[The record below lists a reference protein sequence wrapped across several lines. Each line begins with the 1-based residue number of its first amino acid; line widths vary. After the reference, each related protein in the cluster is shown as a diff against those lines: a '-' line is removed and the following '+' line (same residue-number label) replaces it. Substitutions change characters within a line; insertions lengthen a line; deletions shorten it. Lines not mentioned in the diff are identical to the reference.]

1 MTQFVSTSNQA
12 NNVTI
17 QRDHLVESQK
27 IFFRNRT
34 KPLVVLILPHLFS
47 HLSFFIFIWKIW
59 LQRER
64 ERVVVGLLNLLFQC
78 NSILLAHSCS
88 FYPCSL
94 LCIQVDLYVYSIFHL
109 RMLPFFRFSF
119 PACLSQ
125 LPRRL
130 SGCFSATCTPARCST
145 GKKDEF
151 ITRDTDENIKQ
162 TARSYNLFLLNVL
175 NIFLRSSAFSKTTPL
190 KRNVKVIFVASV
202 YGLKNQTKFRG
213 DEA

>member
-64 ERVVVGLLNLLFQC
+64 ERESRGWIVESSFPMQFHSPRPFLLLL
-78 NSILLAHSCS
+78 SLLALV
-88 FYPCSL
+88 YPGRFVRILHLPSSNASL
-94 LCIQVDLYVYSIFHL
+94 LPVFIPCV
-109 RMLPFFRFSF
+109 SF
-119 PACLSQ
+119 PAAEAFIRML
-125 LPRRL
+125 
-130 SGCFSATCTPARCST
+130 FSYVHTCKMFH
-145 GKKDEF
+145 GKKGRVHNPGYRREYKADST
-151 ITRDTDENIKQ
+151 I
-162 TARSYNLFLLNVL
+162 L
-175 NIFLRSSAFSKTTPL
+175 
-190 KRNVKVIFVASV
+190 
-202 YGLKNQTKFRG
+202 
-213 DEA
+213 